1 MFNVSHII
9 LRYFLHKKYK
19 KKQHVGVNNHRT
31 IDVYQNVVQLTQ
43 LGNETQSGASRPF
56 DEIE

>member
-19 KKQHVGVNNHRT
+19 KKHHVGVNNHRT
-31 IDVYQNVVQLTQ
+31 IDVYQNVVQPTQ
-43 LGNETQSGASRPF
+43 LGNKTQSGASRPF